1 MSLCDLPGRG
11 NHEGHRDSTGKFKLS
26 ELHLTDNLVYNIPA
40 SLIGE
45 FDGRNVVVRSRDPAE
60 IVDRLTPPRLPHVQF
75 IQLLA
80 TPPDVSVL
88 EPWGAGIPIDIV
100 LTDPVAEFMTL
111 YNYATLRETHPVRV
125 TVPVVPGFGKA
136 VRLAVALGFSVKL
149 NLAQPDP
156 WLISELSDTLEFYL
170 HGTKVQQ
177 PIEFFHSMLT
187 SFFQPVPFSMWE
199 VNEEDPTQVRFV
211 TDDGEETISRRFA
224 GSLRATDLDRFVED
238 FNSQLMAEK
247 RECDACDYYIR
258 CGGYFKWP
266 DRSYSCEGIKKLF
279 HSLRT
284 AAAELQCDLNS
295 FAAVER
301 GVNL

>member
-1 MSLCDLPGRG
+1 M
-11 NHEGHRDSTGKFKLS
+11 
-26 ELHLTDNLVYNIPA
+26 TDTLVYNIPA

-45 FDGRNVVVRSRDPAE
+45 FAGRDVIVRSRDPAE
-60 IVDRLTPPRLPHVQF
+60 LVNGLTPPRLPHVRF

-80 TPPDVSVL
+80 TPQDISVL

-100 LTDPVAEFMTL
+100 LTDPVIDFISL
-111 YNYATLRETHPVRV
+111 YNYATLRETHAVRV
-125 TVPVVPGFGKA
+125 TVPIVPGFGKA
-136 VRLAVALGFSVKL
+136 VRLAVALEFAVKL
-149 NLAQPDP
+149 NLTQPEP
-156 WLISELSDTLEFYL
+156 ELISELSDTLDFYL

-199 VNEEDPTQVRFV
+199 VNEEDPAQVRFV

-224 GSLRATDLDRFVED
+224 GSLRPSDIDQFLDR

-247 RECDACDYYIR
+247 RECDACDYYSR

-266 DRSYSCEGIKKLF
+266 DRSYSCEGIKKVF
-279 HSLRT
+279 DTLRT
-284 AAAELQCDLNS
+284 AAAELRCDLNS
-295 FAAVER
+295 FTALER
-301 GVNL
+301 GLKL